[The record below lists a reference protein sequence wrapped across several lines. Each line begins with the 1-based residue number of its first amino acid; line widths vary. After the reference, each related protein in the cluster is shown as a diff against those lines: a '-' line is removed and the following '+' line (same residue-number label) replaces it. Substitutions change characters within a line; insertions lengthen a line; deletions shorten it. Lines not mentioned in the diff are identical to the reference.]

1 VAYQYESPP
10 FWILHVL
17 VLQYQKPL
25 LWGLNLITRHLTP
38 IRSSYTDM
46 ATSTLRHPAIGDV
59 IGNADSE
66 GVVQY
71 LGLQYAT
78 LADRFAPPQLKQYSL
93 DSNVDATRN
102 G

>member
-1 VAYQYESPP
+1 
-10 FWILHVL
+10 
-17 VLQYQKPL
+17 
-25 LWGLNLITRHLTP
+25 
-38 IRSSYTDM
+38 M
-46 ATSTLRHPAIGDV
+46 ATNILNHPTIGSV
-59 IGNADSE
+59 IGNTDSE

-78 LADRFAPPQLKQYSL
+78 LADRFAPPQLKQYSP